1 MIQNNAIMLESVV
14 EYYNTVNSCFI
25 VIKFI
30 AACWYQYWEFTG
42 IYIERQV
49 HHVADIKYDTEWYYY
64 TWKGSRIL

>member
-1 MIQNNAIMLESVV
+1 MIQNNPIMLENVV
-14 EYYNTVNSCFI
+14 EYYNTVNSRFI
-25 VIKFI
+25 MIKFI
-30 AACWYQYWEFTG
+30 AACWYQYWEYTG